1 MKTTLTGEIVWKID
15 GPPDFEGY
23 KPGPDGAREPYNP
36 TNVAIAPNG
45 DIYVADGY
53 GSYFV
58 NQYTSKAEY
67 IRSFGGRG
75 SEPGKLAEPHGIWVD
90 TRGASP
96 ILVVADR
103 RNNRLQRFT
112 MDGKH
117 VDFITGFRLPGHFDE
132 YKGLV
137 VVPDLHGPRHAART
151 RTTRSS
157 RSSETRTRRLEQ
169 PAAPRAAEISSS
181 RASSSARTAPASIT
195 TATSSSSSGSRSG
208 G

>member
-1 MKTTLTGEIVWKID
+1 MWKID
-15 GPPDFEGY
+15 GAAGFRGLQ
-23 KPGPDGAREPYNP
+23 ARAGRRARPYNP

-132 YKGLV
+132 HKGLV
-137 VVPDLHGPRHAART
+137 VDPR
-151 RTTRSS
+151 S
-157 RSSETRTRRLEQ
+157 
-169 PAAPRAAEISSS
+169 PRAAS
-181 RASSSARTAPASIT
+181 R
-195 TATSSSSSGSRSG
+195 
-208 G
+208 